1 MKLLSNK
8 AWPLMTASRFVLPC
22 LLTWSLGAWAAG
34 GEPSSFSSNADDSEW
49 IESEAPPPPAFDT
62 NKLVMFDVSI
72 NSSLTYGVDPSTI
85 RISPRDGLVRYVV
98 VAESKS
104 GARNVLYEAL
114 RCATGEYKT
123 YARYSSDGKWSL
135 VTEPRW
141 KSMFGNMPSRHPLRL
156 ARAGGCENAAPASSV
171 ASMISRMKTV
181 NYGPND

>member
-1 MKLLSNK
+1 MKFLSNK
-8 AWPLMTASRFVLPC
+8 ALVSVTASRFVLPW
-22 LLTWSLGAWAAG
+22 LLTLSLGALAAG
-34 GEPSSFSSNADDSEW
+34 NEPNSFSSNVDDPEW
-49 IESEAPPPPAFDT
+49 VETEAPPPPAFDT
-62 NKLVMFDVSI
+62 SKLVMFDVSI

-135 VTEPRW
+135 VSEPKW

-156 ARAGGCENAAPASSV
+156 ARAGGCENAAPPSSV

>member
-1 MKLLSNK
+1 MKFLLSK
-8 AWPLMTASRFVLPC
+8 ALPSKTASRFVMPC
-22 LLTWSLGAWAAG
+22 LLMLSLGALAAG
-34 GEPSSFSSNADDSEW
+34 GEPGGFASNVDDPEW
-49 IESEAPPPPAFDT
+49 VETEAPPPPAFDT
-62 NKLVMFDVSI
+62 GKLVMFDVSI
-72 NSSLTYGVDPSTI
+72 NSSLAYGVDPSTI

-135 VTEPRW
+135 VTEPQW

-156 ARAGGCENAAPASSV
+156 ARAGGCENGSPPSSV

>member
-1 MKLLSNK
+1 MKFLFSK
-8 AWPLMTASRFVLPC
+8 AMSSMTASRFVLPW
-22 LLTWSLGAWAAG
+22 LLTLSWGALAA
-34 GEPSSFSSNADDSEW
+34 SNESNTFTSNVDDPEW
-49 IESEAPPPPAFDT
+49 VETEAPPPPAFDT
-62 NKLVMFDVSI
+62 SKLVMFDVSI

-85 RISPRDGLVRYVV
+85 RISPRDSLVRYVV

-123 YARYSSDGKWSL
+123 YARYSTEGKWSS
-135 VTEPRW
+135 VTDPKW

-156 ARAGGCENAAPASSV
+156 ARAGGCENAAPPSSV

>member
-1 MKLLSNK
+1 MKFLSSK
-8 AWPLMTASRFVLPC
+8 AWPLITASHFVLPWI
-22 LLTWSLGAWAAG
+22 LTLSFSAGAAG
-34 GEPSSFSSNADDSEW
+34 NEPNSFSSNVDDPEW
-49 IESEAPPPPAFDT
+49 VETEVPPPPAFDT
-62 NKLVMFDVSI
+62 SKLVMFDVSI

-85 RISPRDGLVRYVV
+85 HISPRDGLVRYVV

-135 VTEPRW
+135 VTEPKW

-156 ARAGGCENAAPASSV
+156 ARAGGCENAAPPSSV
-171 ASMISRMKTV
+171 ASMINRMKTV

>member
-1 MKLLSNK
+1 MKFLLSK
-8 AWPLMTASRFVLPC
+8 PWLSTTSSSLALSC
-22 LLTWSLGAWAAG
+22 LLTLSLSAWAAG
-34 GEPSSFSSNADDSEW
+34 NEPNSFSSNVDDPEW
-49 IESEAPPPPAFDT
+49 VETDAPPPPAFDVS
-62 NKLVMFDVSI
+62 KLVMFDVSI
-72 NSSLTYGVDPSTI
+72 NSALTYGVDPSTV

-123 YARYSSDGKWSL
+123 YARYTPEGNWSM
-135 VTEPRW
+135 VSEPKW

-156 ARAGGCENAAPASSV
+156 ARAGGCENAAPPSSV

>member
-1 MKLLSNK
+1 MKFLLSK
-8 AWPLMTASRFVLPC
+8 AVASATASRFVWPW
-22 LLTWSLGAWAAG
+22 LLTASLGALAAG
-34 GEPSSFSSNADDSEW
+34 GEPSSFASNVDDPEW
-49 IESEAPPPPAFDT
+49 VETEAPPPPAFDT
-62 NKLVMFDVSI
+62 SKLVMFDVSI
-72 NSSLTYGVDPSTI
+72 NSSLAYGVDPATI

-98 VAESKS
+98 VAESKT

-123 YARYSSDGKWSL
+123 YARYSSDGTWSL
-135 VTEPRW
+135 VKDSKW

-156 ARAGGCENAAPASSV
+156 ARAGGCENAAPPSSV